1 MHSFEAAVLDA
12 NVIIHSRGQI
22 PVEKVYITEK
32 ISEEIE
38 SNSGRMVLEKL
49 DHIKVN
55 PSEESLDSVH
65 DKSREINSPTSSEDE
80 SALALALDRNLTLV
94 TDDKALQNLALHLG
108 ADFEGFNTDE
118 VLDKRRWVKV
128 CDNCGN
134 KVSSTPCSS
143 CGSRSVTRKRDQ
155 RS

>member
-1 MHSFEAAVLDA
+1 MHSLEVPVLDA

-32 ISEEIE
+32 VFEEIE

-49 DHIKVN
+49 DFVKVN
-55 PSEESLDSVH
+55 PSEEPLNRVR
-65 DKSREINSPTSSEDE
+65 DKSREINSPTSPEDE
-80 SALALALDRNLTLV
+80 GALALAIDQDLTLI

-108 ADFEGFNTDE
+108 ADFEGFNMDE
-118 VLDKRRWVKV
+118 IVEKRRWVKV
-128 CDNCGN
+128 CDNCGSE
-134 KVSSTPCSS
+134 VSCAPCSS